1 MTTAWDIIVLT
12 ILPHQK
18 QYNSKEEAEDERT
31 SQVSVIHDCLISLLN
46 RVQDCQCLGGSGV
59 ERERERVEDGGGK
72 EGGGKG
78 EKERWRRGRGG
89 GGGGEMG
96 GKKREL
102 NQLHTC
108 TSEVYVHHLKLN
120 YHLYTHTQ
128 VLVRYLLFNEVKVDP

>member
-1 MTTAWDIIVLT
+1 M
-12 ILPHQK
+12 
-18 QYNSKEEAEDERT
+18 
-31 SQVSVIHDCLISLLN
+31 
-46 RVQDCQCLGGSGV
+46 

-78 EKERWRRGRGG
+78 EERGG
-89 GGGGEMG
+89 GG

-120 YHLYTHTQ
+120 YHLHTQTHTG
-128 VLVRYLLFNEVKVDP
+128 VGKIPSV